1 MFHVLVQVA
10 KVANRLQVTDKHF
23 CGPGT
28 MLGKRHRRY
37 KGRWF
42 QIVTD
47 EHLEGYHS
55 VVF

>member
-37 KGRWF
+37 KGR
-42 QIVTD
+42 
-47 EHLEGYHS
+47 
-55 VVF
+55 